1 MQLLHCKWEFIN
13 ILNAY
18 FAAIF
23 LSFTLI
29 LSGGSTLIQVL
40 VLNVYFRG
48 QQEMS
53 PFVKYYIL
61 KPLSV
66 ILFVPI
72 QGLKNYL
79 FKSKP
84 VCIINSEIRGFGS
97 RCFTPLSTIFHLY
110 RRRQFYWCRK
120 RKYPQKTTDLP
131 HVTGKLYHI
140 FVYQV
145 HLAWAR
151 FEVTTSVVMCT
162 DFIGSCKSS
171 YPTITTTTAP
181 FFAI

>member
-1 MQLLHCKWEFIN
+1 MKYCWKWRKTPWPKPSNFTVNYTYRFRFKQVVLQSLYCHQRLQLLHCKWEFIN

-97 RCFTPLSTIFHLY
+97 RCFTESRSGEVYLIQKYVIKFASDVWEVGGFLRVLRFPTPIKLTATI
-110 RRRQFYWCRK
+110 
-120 RKYPQKTTDLP
+120 
-131 HVTGKLYHI
+131 
-140 FVYQV
+140 
-145 HLAWAR
+145 
-151 FEVTTSVVMCT
+151 
-162 DFIGSCKSS
+162 
-171 YPTITTTTAP
+171 
-181 FFAI
+181 